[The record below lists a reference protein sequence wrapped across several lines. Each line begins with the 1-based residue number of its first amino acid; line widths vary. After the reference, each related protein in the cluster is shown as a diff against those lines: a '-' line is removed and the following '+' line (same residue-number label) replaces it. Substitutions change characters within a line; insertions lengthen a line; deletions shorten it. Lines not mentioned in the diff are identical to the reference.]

1 MLENF
6 RSVLEKFTFGDAMA
20 IAKEVWL
27 M

>member
-6 RSVLEKFTFGDAMA
+6 RSVFEKFAFGDAMA